1 MNRDHKD
8 QLVQT
13 AEDQFGISA
22 AALLRESGKSLPK
35 TIQNRLHAARMKAL
49 LAQKPEKVYV
59 QRAVLASSTG
69 NRSLRSSSIWDSY
82 SWVAPLTVL
91 VFGLIGI
98 AQWQEESRIQDIAEL
113 DVALLSDDVPPDAYA
128 DNGFIN
134 FLKNG
139 PLTVPD
145 EKDANAK
152 SDSPS

>member
-8 QLVQT
+8 KLVQT
-13 AEDQFGISA
+13 AEDQFGLSA
-22 AALLRESGKSLPK
+22 AALLREGGKSLPK

-69 NRSLRSSSIWDSY
+69 NRSFKSSSIWDSY
-82 SWVAPLTVL
+82 GWVAPLAVM

-113 DVALLSDDVPPDAYA
+113 DAALLSDDVPPDAYA
-128 DNGFIN
+128 DSGFIN

-139 PLTVPD
+139 PLTAPD
-145 EKDANAK
+145 GNNANAK